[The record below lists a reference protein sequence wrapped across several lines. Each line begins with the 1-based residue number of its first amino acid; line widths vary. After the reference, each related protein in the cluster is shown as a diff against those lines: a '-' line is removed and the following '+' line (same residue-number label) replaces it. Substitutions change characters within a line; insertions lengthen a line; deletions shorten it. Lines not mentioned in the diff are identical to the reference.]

1 MLLWIEVK
9 RPGGTMSQEQNW
21 FRLLALQAGCEH
33 VTGGV
38 DEVVDWLKARGV
50 VK

>member
-1 MLLWIEVK
+1 
-9 RPGGTMSQEQNW
+9 MSAPQKV
-21 FRLLALQAGCEH
+21 FRIQAETAGCEH

-38 DEVVDWLKARGV
+38 DEVLAWLKARGV

>member
-1 MLLWIEVK
+1 MK
-9 RPGGTMSQEQNW
+9 RPGSKMSEAQFQ
-21 FRLLALQAGCEH
+21 FRLNAREAGCEH

-38 DEVVDWLKARGV
+38 YEVLDWLKARGV